1 MQAFAEAKRRLGGG
15 VDGLNA
21 AADDNGGEQE
31 EENGQVG
38 ADTAKSLEAFVD
50 GKFMTVVM
58 TLLTIFALWGDNIRV
73 ALFDKDADNIFYA
86 LFAVAL
92 FMFVI
97 EFLINT
103 VAKQDYKWG
112 FFFVCVH
119 PLPSIPTL
127 RLKVSRYSM
136 VSKAQDA
143 DQEEKLKAQARAAQN
158 AKQAAL
164 KRIEASRLGRAL
176 SEQTTRRVIIGVLL
190 MLFMLPL
197 LQSSETNQS
206 FYTGLSQIYWFGRS
220 RCNGSSSNASFG
232 CDGMVQQ
239 PGSSWIG
246 EAGWKNML
254 WMYSRSSFRASYY
267 PTHEGYWEGDPPYKL
282 LWLRAPDYTNGGRL
296 KDIVSIESELGVW
309 NQTASCAGVRP
320 SANCP
325 YRDEEMSTYSYS
337 PIECSSDADPLMYGG
352 LGCGKAVAY
361 ARFETKSLQQRSNA
375 LDMLSTLFVCIL
387 LATLSIQ
394 FQNDTQKLVIAPI
407 EKMVNIIKQL
417 AEDPLRR
424 PDVQLFKIVKS
435 LVVVV
440 GFGRAGAEIVNKS
453 MNSGDGELNIMMP
466 GRCIFGIFAYV
477 GMRRLATLADMLGQD
492 VTVLMN
498 KVATI
503 VHGCANRW
511 GGVSNQNIDNGFLLV
526 WKLESQHDPQLKQEL
541 KSEVVLKRSKTA
553 DRALFCGMKMI
564 AELQRLLL
572 RETSAIKGDAPFALT
587 SLQSTIAAVDVGIAF
602 HVGWAIEGPVGSDFK
617 IDATYLG
624 PDITRTLA
632 LQDLTKV
639 YDAPILTSS
648 KLYFMA
654 SVRTKERFMLV
665 DYVRLGES
673 KVDPHGIY
681 ALVLAPTTAAPERL
695 PSTPVTY
702 KLGSLIKPEDLAEV
716 EDNVFVDEFPEYLST
731 VDVDVTSL
739 IETRGISGPFADTF
753 RRGFSCFVEGD
764 WERAVTMLSQ
774 AGSGTGPASAL
785 LRYMESTGNRTPKE
799 WDGWHGIHAIDG

>member
-1 MQAFAEAKRRLGGG
+1 MI
-15 VDGLNA
+15 VD
-21 AADDNGGEQE
+21 
-31 EENGQVG
+31 V
-38 ADTAKSLEAFVD
+38 
-50 GKFMTVVM
+50 
-58 TLLTIFALWGDNIRV
+58 
-73 ALFDKDADNIFYA
+73 
-86 LFAVAL
+86 
-92 FMFVI
+92 
-97 EFLINT
+97 
-103 VAKQDYKWG
+103 
-112 FFFVCVH
+112 
-119 PLPSIPTL
+119 
-127 RLKVSRYSM
+127 
-136 VSKAQDA
+136 
-143 DQEEKLKAQARAAQN
+143 
-158 AKQAAL
+158 
-164 KRIEASRLGRAL
+164 
-176 SEQTTRRVIIGVLL
+176 
-190 MLFMLPL
+190 
-197 LQSSETNQS
+197 
-206 FYTGLSQIYWFGRS
+206 
-220 RCNGSSSNASFG
+220 
-232 CDGMVQQ
+232 
-239 PGSSWIG
+239 
-246 EAGWKNML
+246 
-254 WMYSRSSFRASYY
+254 
-267 PTHEGYWEGDPPYKL
+267 YWEGDPPYKL
-282 LWLRAPDYTNGGRL
+282 LWLRAPDYTNNGRL

-309 NQTASCAGVRP
+309 NQTASCAGIRP

-325 YRDEEMSTYSYS
+325 HRDEELSTYSYS
-337 PIECSSDADPLMYGG
+337 PIECSSDADPQMYGG

-394 FQNDTQKLVIAPI
+394 FQNDTQKLVIGPI

-424 PDVQLFKIVKS
+424 PDVQDSGELRGCEFLGDEKQALNMTAHPTRKFEDEDSSGRPQLETRMLENTILKIGR
-435 LVVVV
+435 LLQV

-526 WKLESQHDPQLKQEL
+526 WKLESQYDPQLKQEL
-541 KSEVVLKRSKTA
+541 KSEVVMKRSKTA

-572 RETSAIKGDAPFALT
+572 RGTSATKGDAPFTLT

-624 PDITRTLA
+624 PDVTRTLA

-695 PSTPVTY
+695 PSIPVTY

-739 IETRGISGPFADTF
+739 IETRGGQALVLDQL
-753 RRGFSCFVEGD
+753 
-764 WERAVTMLSQ
+764 ALS
-774 AGSGTGPASAL
+774 
-785 LRYMESTGNRTPKE
+785 
-799 WDGWHGIHAIDG
+799 